1 MKFLTAVFV
10 SSLIISKLTGSD
22 DPAAINQGQK
32 PIMKF
37 GVIADAQYR
46 DSEPA
51 GTRFYRSSTLKL
63 EQATASFKEDSVDFI
78 INLGDLIDGDFNS
91 FEKVIQIIESPGIPV
106 YHVAGNHDFAVE
118 PGLKNKIP
126 VLQTKKGYY
135 SVSKEG
141 FRFIFLNGNEI
152 SIYASENKRKIKY
165 AEDLIN
171 SMKEKSEINAIEWNG
186 GISNKQL
193 NWLNDQID
201 KAASENEKV
210 IIICHFPLFPENVH
224 NLLNYNEVLA
234 LLKKKDNIAA
244 CFHGHNHHGNYG
256 VFNSIHFITFQG
268 MVETEN
274 SNSYGIVELY
284 QDRMVIKGYGRE
296 PGRTLTF

>member
-10 SSLIISKLTGSD
+10 SSVIISKLTGSD
-22 DPAAINQGQK
+22 DPVVLNQGQK
-32 PIMKF
+32 PTIKF

-51 GTRFYRSSTLKL
+51 GTRFYRSSAVKLK
-63 EQATASFKEDSVDFI
+63 QATASFKEDSVDFI
-78 INLGDLIDGDFNS
+78 VNLGDLIDGDFNS

-126 VLQTKKGYY
+126 VLQSKKGYY
-135 SVSKEG
+135 SVSMEG
-141 FRFIFLNGNEI
+141 FMFIFLNGNEI
-152 SIYASENKRKIKY
+152 SNYASENKKKLKY
-165 AEDLIN
+165 AGELIN

-186 GISNKQL
+186 GISNNQL
-193 NWLNDQID
+193 KWLNDQID
-201 KAASENEKV
+201 KAAIANEKV
-210 IIICHFPLFPENVH
+210 IVMCHFPFFPENVH
-224 NLLNYNEVLA
+224 NLLNYNEVLS
-234 LLKKKDNIAA
+234 LFTKKNNIAA

-256 VFNSIHFITFQG
+256 VFNNIHFITFHG

-274 SNSYGIVELY
+274 SNSYAIVELY
-284 QDRMVIKGYGRE
+284 KDRMVIKGYGRE
-296 PGRTLTF
+296 PSRTLTY